1 VFAAASAAMRDQKPT
16 GFLAR
21 QVSAADG
28 DEMRPIVVDGSAS
41 KLFRVLVVGGLSMA
55 STAACSSSTSGSGL
69 PGDVDASTS
78 EDAKG
83 EAAKDVAT
91 QEEAS
96 DSAPIPDVAVDS
108 CIPYDALVDGPD
120 GGFCAHGVCAW

>member
-1 VFAAASAAMRDQKPT
+1 MRDQKPT
-16 GFLAR
+16 GLLAR
-21 QVSAADG
+21 HLSAADG

-55 STAACSSSTSGSGL
+55 GAAACSSSTSGSGL
-69 PGDVDASTS
+69 PGDVDAST

-91 QEEAS
+91 PEDVS
-96 DSAPIPDVAVDS
+96 DSAPIPDVVTDS